1 MNKKFTMEL
10 VWHNCKTHPP
20 KEFENDNLIATNGT
34 EVFGLSWHRAE
45 GYFIS
50 QGHKFAP
57 IRLLDLPNW
66 WWADIEQNIWG
77 DERFKKEENN
87 A

>member
-1 MNKKFTMEL
+1 MNNKFTMEL
-10 VWHNCKTHPP
+10 VWHNCNTNHP
-20 KEFENDNLIATNGT
+20 KEFENNTLIATNGT

-50 QGHKFAP
+50 QGHKLVP

-66 WWADIEQNIWG
+66 WWADIEQTIQG